1 MSLSNGDHIGNL
13 RRHRANRQ
21 GRKWARCIAPSTAP
35 CRVLEQALAFTGG
48 TQDGPRF
55 RLFWL
60 LLAPHF
66 FLGGRNLLSIEA
78 TIT

>member
-1 MSLSNGDHIGNL
+1 MATTSVIYEVTVPIGK
-13 RRHRANRQ
+13 AA
-21 GRKWARCIAPSTAP
+21 WARCIAPSTAP
-35 CRVLEQALAFTGG
+35 CLVLEQALAFTGG